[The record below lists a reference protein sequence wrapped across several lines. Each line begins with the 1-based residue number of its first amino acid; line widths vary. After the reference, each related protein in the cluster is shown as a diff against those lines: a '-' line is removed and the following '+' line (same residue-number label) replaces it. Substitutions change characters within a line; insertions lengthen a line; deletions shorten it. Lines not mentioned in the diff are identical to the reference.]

1 MKTAREHYLK
11 MIDSWPRGEKLSI
24 ESMVKGAMEEV
35 KSEILNMATV
45 LSSRK
50 RGIKTLMKKIEELE
64 ID

>member
-1 MKTAREHYLK
+1 MKTAREHYHG

-24 ESMVKGAMEEV
+24 ENMVKGAMEEV